1 MILAIDSSTTATG
14 YCIRDKD
21 KIVKYGVIKPNKT
34 LSTNQRIIY
43 IENELKALW
52 QKYKPIYIIIEE
64 MNVCRNMQT
73 MRKLIGLIEHLD
85 IEFTKLEALVI
96 RVTPSQYRKG
106 KIIGRRREEI
116 KQQVMNYVNKKYKLN
131 IDDDNIADAILLSE
145 FSENLTII

>member
-21 KIVKYGVIKPNKT
+21 KIVKFGVIKPNKT
-34 LSTNQRIIY
+34 LSTIERIIY

-52 QKYKPIYIIIEE
+52 EKYKPIYIIIEE

-73 MRKLIGLIEHLD
+73 MRKLIGLIEHLE

-96 RVTPSQYRKG
+96 RVSPSMWRKNKIKG
-106 KIIGRRREEI
+106 KTRQELKEASRKYVKEKYGLDVSDDESDSII
-116 KQQVMNYVNKKYKLN
+116 
-131 IDDDNIADAILLSE
+131 LSE
-145 FSENLTII
+145 FKVEVE

>member
-34 LSTNQRIIY
+34 LSTIEKIIY
-43 IENELKALW
+43 IEKELKALW
-52 QKYKPIYIIIEE
+52 YKYKPEYIIIEE

-96 RVTPSQYRKG
+96 RVTPSSWRKG
-106 KIIGRRREEI
+106 KIKGKTRQELKEASR
-116 KQQVMNYVNKKYKLN
+116 KYVKEKYGLDVS
-131 IDDDNIADAILLSE
+131 DDEADAIIISE
-145 FSENLTII
+145 YKVEVE

>member
-14 YCIRDKD
+14 YCIRDKN

-34 LSTNQRIIY
+34 LSANHRIIY
-43 IENELKALW
+43 IEKELKALW
-52 QKYKPIYIIIEE
+52 HKYKPIYIIIEE

-96 RVTPSQYRKG
+96 RITPSSWRKG
-106 KIIGRRREEI
+106 KIKGKTRQELKEASR
-116 KQQVMNYVNKKYKLN
+116 KYVKEKYGLDVS
-131 IDDDNIADAILLSE
+131 DDEADAIIISE
-145 FSENLTII
+145 YKIIVEN